1 MSLKINIRET
11 ANAAI
16 LDMSG
21 RVSLGDALA
30 DLRDSIGEALAGD
43 QKNIL
48 LNLAEVSHID
58 SSGLGQLIGSYA
70 TVTNR
75 GGQMKLLNLQKRVH
89 DLMQITKLVTVFET
103 YTTRRQRSRV
113 SLKRRRA
120 AQPCSEDAV
129 SSAVS
134 SVGSLKTAARP
145 YNCRASER
153 RWQTSSQGAKTC
165 LAAYA

>member
-11 ANAAI
+11 ADAAI

-21 RVSLGDALA
+21 RISLGDALA
-30 DLRDSIGEALAGD
+30 ELRDSIREALAGD

-103 YTTRRQRSRV
+103 YTNEEAA
-113 SLKRRRA
+113 LKSFAKKDEGRA
-120 AQPCSEDAV
+120 AM
-129 SSAVS
+129 
-134 SVGSLKTAARP
+134 L
-145 YNCRASER
+145 
-153 RWQTSSQGAKTC
+153 
-165 LAAYA
+165 